1 MKQREPVK
9 RLEAN
14 RKADRSGRHDFF
26 VQALRHTLARCWAQ
40 ALLMLAAIVLGAR
53 LVSLPSAVLRQFVDV
68 ALVGG
73 SGGYWRAGFL
83 YLGALV
89 LIAVTDL
96 VREYGAMVVGQR
108 MLLRLRGQML
118 ERMRRLPMGYYW
130 RTSAGDTLSRLT
142 ADMDAVNTLFASGV
156 ISAAAD
162 LLKIAGLVAALFTLS
177 VPLGW
182 IAVCAMPVLY
192 VLSDYF
198 RRRIFSR
205 QMTVRKRVSDI
216 NTAILETYSGRTP
229 IKAYGLED
237 KFAERFE
244 PVLEKHRLAM
254 NANSVYDAWFPVVM
268 QIARAV
274 VIALAI
280 SLGARAN
287 LTPIALGLSLGTLAA
302 AADLFMRLF
311 DPIEAAAGELQTIQ
325 QGMAGLR
332 RIREF
337 FTLETESRGDTG
349 SKEADSDG
357 ARNAGGPD
365 ASGKPAIL
373 VHQARFAYIQEK
385 EVLKGASLAIPAG
398 CKAAIAGRTGS
409 GKTTLLQLVAG
420 LYPASSGVVLIHGRD
435 PYRLPPRERR
445 RLLGMVPQTVTIFH
459 GSVLENVT
467 LRDPDISE
475 KEVEWALEQV
485 GLLADVQR
493 LPNTL
498 HTLLG
503 EGEAKLSF
511 GQNQLLSL
519 ARAIVTNPP
528 VLLLDELTSGLDALT
543 EKQVLEAIRNIS
555 GGRTILT
562 ISHRL
567 SGLLDAQ
574 IVHIMEHGRIVE
586 SGTPEALAE
595 QEGWYARYRRLED
608 YGWQV

>member
-1 MKQREPVK
+1 MKRCERREQNRQHEESRKNK
-9 RLEAN
+9 RSSL
-14 RKADRSGRHDFF
+14 HDFF
-26 VQALRHTLARCWAQ
+26 VKALGYTLSRYWAQ
-40 ALLMLAAIVLGAR
+40 AVLMLAAIVLGAR
-53 LVSLPSAVLRQFVDV
+53 LASLPSAVLRQFVDGPLQDG
-68 ALVGG
+68 A
-73 SGGYWRAGFL
+73 GGYWRAGFL

-96 VREYGAMVVGQR
+96 VREYGSLVVGQR

-118 ERMRRLPMGYYW
+118 ERMRLLPMGYYW

-142 ADMDAVNTLFASGV
+142 ADIDAVDTLFTAGV

-162 LLKIAGLVAALFTLS
+162 LLKIAGLVTALFALS

-182 IAVCAMPVLY
+182 VAVGSLPVLY
-192 VLSDYF
+192 VLSDFF
-198 RRRIFSR
+198 RRRIFTR

-216 NTAILETYSGRTP
+216 NTSILETYSGRTL
-229 IKAYGLED
+229 IKAYGLEA

-244 PVLEKHRLAM
+244 PVLENHRLAM

-268 QIARAV
+268 QIVRAV

-280 SLGARAN
+280 SLGASAN
-287 LTPIALGLSLGTLAA
+287 LTPVALGLSLGTLAA

-332 RIREF
+332 RIRDF
-337 FTLETESRGDTG
+337 FALETENRDVSGLDG
-349 SKEADSDG
+349 IQAADEPENNES
-357 ARNAGGPD
+357 
-365 ASGKPAIL
+365 PAIL
-373 VHQARFAYIQEK
+373 VQLARFAYVPGK
-385 EVLKGASLAIPAG
+385 EVLKEASLVVPSG
-398 CKAAIAGRTGS
+398 WKAAVAGRTGS

-420 LYPASSGVVLIHGRD
+420 LYPASAGTVLVHGKD
-435 PYRLPPRERR
+435 PYRLPPQERR
-445 RLLGMVPQTVTIFH
+445 RLIGMVPQTVTIFH

-475 KEVEWALEQV
+475 KDVEWALEQV
-485 GLLADVQR
+485 GLLADIR
-493 LPNTL
+493 KLPDTF

-503 EGEAKLSF
+503 EGESKLSF

-543 EKQVLEAIRNIS
+543 EKQVLEAIRTIS

-574 IVHIMEHGRIVE
+574 TVHIMEHGRIVE
-586 SGTPEALAE
+586 SGAPEALAE

-608 YGWQV
+608 NGWQV